1 MCFIKDSKVEVLL
14 HDIVENKGVRI
25 SEVRKLSLVLN
36 SFTSIILE
44 SLSDMH
50 QFK

>member
-14 HDIVENKGVRI
+14 HGVKEDKGNKTSDIQ
-25 SEVRKLSLVLN
+25 KLSLVLN
-36 SFTSIILE
+36 NFTSIILE
-44 SLSDMH
+44 SLSDMY